1 VIESDSVS
9 IVQGDTVTVTYN
21 HTYQSAPYPQITNTT
36 PHAGDSLTISNTTAT
51 SFDVTY
57 TNSDNDPDVSGETY
71 TATINYFIYGK

>member
-9 IVQGDTVTVTYN
+9 ITQNGTVTVTYN

-36 PHAGDSLTISNTTAT
+36 PHSGDSISISNATTT

-57 TNSDNDPDVSGETY
+57 TNSENNPSISGETY